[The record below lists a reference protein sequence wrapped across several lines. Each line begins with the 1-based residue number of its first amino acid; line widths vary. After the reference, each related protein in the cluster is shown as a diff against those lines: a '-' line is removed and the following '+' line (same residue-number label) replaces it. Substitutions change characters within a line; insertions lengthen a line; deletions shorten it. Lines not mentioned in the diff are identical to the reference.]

1 MRKVGMSVSLS
12 IKTIVRVDDYIKE
25 HGGNFSGFIDIAAAY
40 YLDHN
45 QNVTEVSIQDSEPIV
60 QPIDDTPKP
69 DKPVNG
75 DFNWDGLDID

>member
-45 QNVTEVSIQDSEPIV
+45 QNVTEVSINDSEMDERPPEV
-60 QPIDDTPKP
+60 TPKP
-69 DKPVNG
+69 KN
-75 DFNWDGLDID
+75 DFNFDDMNIDTK